1 MGDRVGGSITG
12 IPLLLWNRQDPQ
24 GLHLLRVK
32 ISCLAFS
39 KHPSSH
45 TKLTVN
51 CTCCSPS
58 PAYPGHVHT
67 QGIQTRHTHTHSHTH
82 RAYKP
87 HTHTQQ
93 TNHIHMAYKP
103 HTHMTYKPHT
113 QTAYKPHTHTPRAY
127 KPHTHTRH
135 TNHIYTH
142 SIQTT
147 YTHDRTFEGR
157 RTEAPVLSSH
167 PGFTMF

>member
-12 IPLLLWNRQDPQ
+12 IPLPLWNRQDPQ

-32 ISCLAFS
+32 ISCLALS

-51 CTCCSPS
+51 CTCCSLS

-67 QGIQTRHTHTHSHTH
+67 QGIQTRHTHTHSHSHTQGLQTTHMHTYMAYKPHTH

-87 HTHTQQ
+87 HTHT
-93 TNHIHMAYKP
+93 AYKP
-103 HTHMTYKPHT
+103 HTHVTEH
-113 QTAYKPHTHTPRAY
+113 PREEEQR
-127 KPHTHTRH
+127 PC
-135 TNHIYTH
+135 
-142 SIQTT
+142 
-147 YTHDRTFEGR
+147 
-157 RTEAPVLSSH
+157 TEFTSWLHHVLAVR
-167 PGFTMF
+167 FAQVNDALWLLVFLFLNWEQ